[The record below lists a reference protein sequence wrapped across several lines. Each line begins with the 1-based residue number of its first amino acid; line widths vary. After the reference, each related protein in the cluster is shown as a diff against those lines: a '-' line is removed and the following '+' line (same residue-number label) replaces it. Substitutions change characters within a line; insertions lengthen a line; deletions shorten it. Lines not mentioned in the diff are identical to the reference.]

1 LSIAHLFISDIKQ
14 KDEGGL
20 VGGIGI
26 SIAGGVLTAVLS
38 IGIGVAPE
46 P

>member
-1 LSIAHLFISDIKQ
+1 LSIAHPFISDIKQ

-20 VGGIGI
+20 V
-26 SIAGGVLTAVLS
+26 GGVLTAVLS